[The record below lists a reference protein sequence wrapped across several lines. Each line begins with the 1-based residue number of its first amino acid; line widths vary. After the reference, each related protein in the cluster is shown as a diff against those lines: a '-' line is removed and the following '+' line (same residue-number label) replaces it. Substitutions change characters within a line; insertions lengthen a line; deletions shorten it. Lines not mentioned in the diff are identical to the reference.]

1 MPKYGEDIAEVREAL
16 KVLNDRGI
24 RTEDNTNFLTNE
36 MKELKGDVKEIR
48 RAGFAHVSYHPPAS
62 NGRFSRN
69 EKWIGGG
76 SIGTIVLTVAWG
88 ILRELGVLPPLS

>member
-1 MPKYGEDIAEVREAL
+1 MPMYGEDIAEVREAL

-24 RTEDNTNFLTNE
+24 RTEDNTNFLTKE

-69 EKWIGGG
+69 EKLIGSGG
-76 SIGTIVLTVAWG
+76 IAVILGGVVVEVLKS
-88 ILRELGVLPPLS
+88 LGWA